1 MFLHTMQEVT
11 LIFPHQ
17 LFEHHPAI
25 HPSRKVVM
33 VEEWLFFSQYNFHR
47 LKIGYHRATMRY
59 YQDEL
64 KAKNY
69 HLEYVESHHANADI
83 RALLKHLH
91 STGTRAIHYCDV
103 CDDWLEKRIRNT
115 AQQLG
120 LQLKKYDSP
129 NFVCS
134 ESYLRQYFGDAQKFS
149 LTKFYTDQRKRLH
162 IMLDN
167 GKPLGGKWT
176 YDTENRKK
184 MPEHVFVPSLPCV
197 KQSVFTTEAVQYT
210 NTHYSGN
217 NGQLKKILYPTT
229 HSEAKIWLQKFLE
242 ERFSHY
248 GIYQDAIVAQQSY
261 LFHAVLTPML
271 NVGLLNPDDILQQSI
286 DSATEYKV
294 SLNSLEG
301 FVRQVLGWREYIRAI
316 YLLKGVLQRNRNY
329 WNNERKI
336 PSSFYNGTTGIA
348 PVDDAIKKLNATG
361 YNHHIERLMIL
372 GNFMLLCDFHP
383 HEVYRWF
390 MEMYIDAYDWV
401 MVPNVYGM
409 SQFADGGMMSTKPYI
424 SSSNYVLKMSNY
436 KTGKWGEVWDALYW
450 RFIYRHKI
458 FFASNP
464 RMSVMVAQL
473 NKKGDAIH
481 EQIRL
486 AENFLNRL
494 H

>member
-1 MFLHTMQEVT
+1 MQEVT

-25 HPSRKVVM
+25 HLHRKVVM
-33 VEEWLFFSQYNFHR
+33 VEEWLFFKQYHFHQQ
-47 LKIGYHRATMRY
+47 KIAYHRATMQHY
-59 YQDEL
+59 VSEL
-64 KAKNY
+64 KAKK
-69 HLEYVESHHANADI
+69 HEIEYVESLDARSDV
-83 RALLKHLH
+83 RALIAHLH
-91 STGTRAIHYCDV
+91 STGTRVIHYANV
-103 CDDWLEKRIRNT
+103 CDDWLEKRIRHT

-120 LQLKKYDSP
+120 ITLKKYDSP

-134 ESYLRQYFGDAQKFS
+134 ETYLRQYFGDAQKFS
-149 LTKFYTDQRKRLH
+149 LTKFYTEQRKRLH
-162 IMLDN
+162 ILLDN

-184 MPEHVFVPSLPCV
+184 MPAQVYIPSLPEL
-197 KQSVFTTEAVQYT
+197 KQNEWTKEAIQYT
-210 NTHYSGN
+210 HTHFAN
-217 NGQLKKILYPTT
+217 NYGKLNQVLYPVTP
-229 HSEAKIWLQKFLE
+229 HEAMHWLQKFLE

-248 GIYQDAIVAQQSY
+248 GIYQDAIVQQQSY

-271 NVGLLNPDDILQQSI
+271 NVGLLNPDTILQQCL
-286 DSATEYKV
+286 DAAAEYKV
-294 SLNSLEG
+294 PLNSLEG

-316 YLLKGVLQRNRNY
+316 YLLKGVQQRNGNY

-336 PSSFYNGTTGIA
+336 PSSFYTGTTGIT
-348 PVDDAIKKLNATG
+348 PVDDAIKKLNITA

-372 GNFMLLCDFHP
+372 GNFMLLCDFQP

-436 KTGKWGEVWDALYW
+436 KAGKWCVVWDALYW
-450 RFIYRHKI
+450 RFIYRHKR
-458 FFASNP
+458 FFAANP